1 MKIRTQLAVACFLL
15 AILPLGAIVFYSYH
29 SSKRALQTA
38 YHQEAVRA
46 TRQMDGR
53 LSRIRNELEQ
63 RLADVSTLPIQKDPT
78 NVLVTLGDAASLVDS
93 LEIQPVTP
101 SAAARP
107 PAPPVPPEADAAAVA
122 EADPEP
128 IVIDI
133 PPMPAMPRFRL
144 SDEQRQKIREVSR
157 LGTELGTKWESMT
170 PEQRQELQQ
179 KLQEKQ
185 SALDEAMQFSQAQ
198 FQSQLDEALRKQEE
212 LRQAIE
218 SKREAA
224 QERRVE
230 RKVVVRRMLTDEQKA
245 KLKEHD
251 KRIGL
256 LFGQKFNVPVRKQGA
271 VVARLSAQVKP
282 EEVIRRVLG
291 SANEENGEIA
301 FAVDREDNVY
311 TRNPED
317 RAKLDR
323 LGLIR
328 AFEEHRPLPRIENWV
343 VATSFDKQSG
353 LRVGVA
359 RPVGENLEELRRTAA
374 WNFGAGIAL
383 LFVALIGI
391 VPIANHIT
399 RDVQLVTAGAERI
412 AHGDLMTRLPV
423 RSQRSEFGQLAA
435 AFNRMAEDLSL
446 QQQRIVEQERVAVE
460 YERKSV
466 ELEEARR
473 FQLSMLPKEV
483 PRVDGFQVAVFTRT
497 ATEVGGD
504 YYDFRVGA
512 DGLLSATVGDATGHG
527 AKAGTMVTVI
537 KTLFAG
543 YDGTQSPAA
552 FLRDA
557 AEKIK
562 RMELGRMAMSL
573 LLARFERGRAT
584 VAAAGMPP
592 VLVHRAASGRVEEVA
607 HAATPLGTLG
617 TEYSDRLIE
626 LAAGDTVLLL
636 TDGFPE
642 LQSPSGQQV
651 GYAATVDEF
660 ARAAQAADAQGVIDA
675 LADAARQWHGDFPPN
690 DDITFVVVRVTA

>member
-63 RLADVSTLPIQKDPT
+63 RLADVSSLPIQKDAT

-93 LEIQPVTP
+93 LEIQPVAQP
-101 SAAARP
+101 DASEP
-107 PAPPVPPEADAAAVA
+107 PQPAQN
-122 EADPEP
+122 ADPDPDEDPDP

-144 SDEQRQKIREVSR
+144 SDAQRQQIREVSR
-157 LGTELGTKWESMT
+157 LGTELGTKWETLT
-170 PEQRQELQQ
+170 PGQREELQKTLQQ
-179 KLQEKQ
+179 KQ
-185 SALDEAMQFSQAQ
+185 SELDQAMQFSQAR
-198 FQSQLDEALRKQEE
+198 FQSQLDEAVR
-212 LRQAIE
+212 
-218 SKREAA
+218 KRE
-224 QERRVE
+224 ERRQVVQQ
-230 RKVVVRRMLTDEQKA
+230 RRAVVRRVLTDAEKA
-245 KLKEHD
+245 KLKEHE

-256 LFGQKFNVPVRKQGA
+256 IFGQKFKVPMRKEGA
-271 VVARLSAQVKP
+271 VVAQLSAQVKP

-291 SANEENGEIA
+291 SASEESGEVP
-301 FAVDREDNVY
+301 FAVDREDNIY
-311 TRNPED
+311 TRTPED
-317 RAKLDR
+317 RARLDR

-328 AFEEHRPLPRIENWV
+328 AFEEHRPLPRVENWV

-446 QQQRIVEQERVAVE
+446 QQQRIVEQERVAIE

-466 ELEEARR
+466 ELEDARR

-483 PRVDGFQVAVFTRT
+483 PRVDGFEVAVFTKT

-512 DGLLSATVGDATGHG
+512 DGLLSAAVGDATGHG
-527 AKAGTMVTVI
+527 AKAGTMVTVV

-573 LLARFERGRAT
+573 LLARFEGVRAT

-592 VLVHRAASGRVEEVA
+592 ALVHRAASGRVEEVG
-607 HAATPLGTLG
+607 HEATPLGTLG
-617 TEYSDRLIE
+617 TEYSDRTVD
-626 LAAGDTVLLL
+626 LAIGDTMLLL

-642 LQSPSGQQV
+642 LQSPAGQQV
-651 GYAATVDEF
+651 GYTATIEEF
-660 ARAAQAADAQGVIDA
+660 ARAARAADAQGVIDA
-675 LADAARQWHGDFPPN
+675 LAEAARRWHGDFAPN
-690 DDITFVVVRVTA
+690 DDITFVVIRVT

>member
-29 SSKRALQTA
+29 SSKQALQAA

-46 TRQMDGR
+46 SRQMDGR

-63 RLADVSTLPIQKDPT
+63 RLADVSSLTIQKDPT
-78 NVLVTLGDAASLVDS
+78 NVLATLGDAASLVDS
-93 LEIQPVTP
+93 LEIQPVPVT
-101 SAAARP
+101 
-107 PAPPVPPEADAAAVA
+107 APEPPEPPNAKDDGKEDADPDPD
-122 EADPEP
+122 EQPEP

-133 PPMPAMPRFRL
+133 PAVPAMPHFRL
-144 SDEQRQKIREVSR
+144 TDEQRQKLREVTR
-157 LGTELGTKWESMT
+157 LGTELGTNWEALT
-170 PEQRQELQQ
+170 PAQREQLQKTLQQ
-179 KLQEKQ
+179 KQTD
-185 SALDEAMQFSQAQ
+185 LDQAMQFSQAE
-198 FQSQLDEALRKQEE
+198 FQARLDTAARQREERQHVAEAQRNVR
-212 LRQAIE
+212 RQ
-218 SKREAA
+218 
-224 QERRVE
+224 
-230 RKVVVRRMLTDEQKA
+230 VVVRRPLTAEEKQKVRDH
-245 KLKEHD
+245 E
-251 KRIGL
+251 KRVGL

-271 VVARLSAQVKP
+271 VVAQLSAQVKP

-291 SANEENGEIA
+291 SANDENGEIS

-311 TRNPED
+311 TRTPDD

-328 AFEEHRPLPRIENWV
+328 AFEEHRPIPRIENWV

-423 RSQRSEFGQLAA
+423 RSKRSEFGQLAA

-446 QQQRIVEQERVAVE
+446 QQQQIAEQERQSVE

-473 FQLSMLPKEV
+473 FQLSMLPKEL
-483 PRVDGFQVAVFTRT
+483 PRVAGFEVAVFTRT

-512 DGLLSATVGDATGHG
+512 EGLLSTTVGDATGHG

-537 KTLFAG
+537 KTLFSG
-543 YDGTQSPAA
+543 YDGSQSPAA

-573 LLARFERGRAT
+573 LLARFEATRAT
-584 VAAAGMPP
+584 LAAAGMPP
-592 VLVHRAASGRVEEVA
+592 VLIHRAASGEVEEVA
-607 HAATPLGTLG
+607 QEATPLGTLG
-617 TEYSDRLIE
+617 TEYSDCTIE
-626 LAAGDTVLLL
+626 LAKGDTVLLM

-642 LQSPSGQQV
+642 LESPAGQQI
-651 GYAATVDEF
+651 GYAVTVEEF
-660 ARAAQAADAQGVIDA
+660 GRAARAANAQGVIDA
-675 LADAARQWHGDFPPN
+675 LAETAKRWHGDFAPN
-690 DDITFVVVRVTA
+690 DDITFVVVRVG